1 MKNLQEKTHTHIPV
15 MTGEALKYL
24 NLNPDG
30 IYIDGT
36 IGGGGHAKM
45 ILSML
50 SSKGKLI
57 GIDRDPEALALCHE
71 RFNSIDQISLHHN
84 SYHNIEKIMEELG
97 IQKVNG
103 ILLDLG
109 LSSLQLNSKR
119 RGFSFKNDGRI
130 DMRFD
135 NSSGTT
141 AEDFIKGLTE
151 KELANIIFE
160 FGEER
165 RSRRI
170 SKAIKEAPELST
182 TNDIKE
188 AIRKSTPPH
197 HRNKTLARVFQA
209 LRIAVNDEIDKLV
222 QFLKEFMNY
231 LDFEGR
237 LVIISYH
244 SIEDRLVKK
253 TFRKLKDEKKVHLL
267 TKKPLT
273 PLTIELNQN
282 NRSRSAKLRALESIA
297 QL

>member
-15 MTGEALKYL
+15 MTGEVLKYL

-36 IGGGGHAKM
+36 IGGGGHSKM

-57 GIDRDPEALALCHE
+57 GIDRDPEALALCRE
-71 RFNSIDQISLHHN
+71 RFNSTDQISLHHN
-84 SYHNIEKIMEELG
+84 SYHNIDKIMEELD

-160 FGEER
+160 FSEER

-182 TNDIKE
+182 TSDIKE

-231 LDFEGR
+231 LDFGGR

-282 NRSRSAKLRALESIA
+282 NRSRSAKLRSLESIA
-297 QL
+297 QV

>member
-57 GIDRDPEALALCHE
+57 GIDRDPEALALCRE
-71 RFNSIDQISLHHN
+71 RFNSTDQISLHHN
-84 SYHNIEKIMEELG
+84 SYHNIYKIMEELD

-109 LSSLQLNSKR
+109 LSSIQLNSKR

-141 AEDFIKGLTE
+141 AEDLIKGLTE

-182 TNDIKE
+182 TSDIKE

-231 LDFEGR
+231 LDFGGR

-273 PLTIELNQN
+273 PLTIELNKN

>member
-1 MKNLQEKTHTHIPV
+1 MKNLQEKTQTHIPV
-15 MTGEALKYL
+15 MAGEALKYL

-57 GIDRDPEALALCHE
+57 GIDRDPEALSLCRE
-71 RFNSIDQISLHHN
+71 RFNSTDQISLHHN
-84 SYHNIEKIMEELG
+84 SYHNIEKIMKELG

-297 QL
+297 QV

>member
-57 GIDRDPEALALCHE
+57 GIDRDPEALALCRE
-71 RFNSIDQISLHHN
+71 SFNSTDQISLHHN
-84 SYHNIEKIMEELG
+84 SYHNIDKIMEELG

-237 LVIISYH
+237 LLIIYYH

-253 TFRKLKDEKKVHLL
+253 TFIKLKDEKKVHLL

-297 QL
+297 QV

>member
-1 MKNLQEKTHTHIPV
+1 MKNLQEKNHNHIPV

-36 IGGGGHAKM
+36 IGGGGHSKM

-57 GIDRDPEALALCHE
+57 GIDRDPEALAFCRE
-71 RFNSIDQISLHHN
+71 RFNSTDQISLHHN
-84 SYHNIEKIMEELG
+84 SYHNIDKIMEELG

-160 FGEER
+160 FSEER

-182 TNDIKE
+182 TSDIKE

-231 LDFEGR
+231 LDFGGR

-297 QL
+297 QV

>member
-109 LSSLQLNSKR
+109 LSSLQLNSER

-135 NSSGTT
+135 NSSGKT

-253 TFRKLKDEKKVHLL
+253 TFRKLKDEKKVRLL